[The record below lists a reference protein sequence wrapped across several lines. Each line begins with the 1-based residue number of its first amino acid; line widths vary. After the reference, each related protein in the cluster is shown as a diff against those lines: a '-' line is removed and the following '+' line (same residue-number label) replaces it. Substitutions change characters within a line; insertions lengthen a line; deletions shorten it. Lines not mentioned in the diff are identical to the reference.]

1 MDPELYEAAASGNLN
16 FLKRMDPNL
25 HVFQVTKQQQNT
37 VLHIAVKFKQ
47 VESCQQI
54 LNSSSSLLLK
64 CNSKGESPLHVAAK
78 IGCLEI
84 AELLVDCAKQLQR
97 DFESSGVSALR
108 KQLRMVNLE
117 EDTVLHVAVRNGHFA
132 VAKCLM
138 EADQGLL
145 GLVNA
150 ANASPLCLAIG
161 GGFSRI
167 ASLILGTF
175 PKSLNGDINMKT
187 ALRSAVFHSQ
197 HDIVKI
203 LLENVPNSRNET
215 DQIGWSP
222 LHYAA
227 LFGDLKSTQLLL
239 QGNSSTAYIVDQ
251 DGTSA
256 LHVAA
261 FRGHTNVVELIV
273 QCCPDVHEVT
283 DKKGRTVLHVAVIS
297 GQEKMVRRI
306 LEMPR
311 LQGIINEKDN
321 EGNTA
326 LHLAVIYKR
335 DNIITILARN
345 RGMERAAVN
354 NNLLTA
360 YDIFS
365 LQPRK
370 LSLLTAKTHYWL
382 RGTHGLPALQKWVN
396 TNLKREMI
404 GETEEKDTNI
414 LFARGKHDDTSISN
428 TTNEASDE
436 TVKRSR
442 LEIHLL
448 IAMLIAT
455 VTFQAAF
462 MVPGGYNE
470 DGPDKGTAQSIQK
483 APFKA
488 FLIFNT
494 IAFIFSIATV
504 YIQFA
509 TSKFSYYLRSR
520 YASLAEVM
528 IFIAVLGMLLA
539 FASGMY
545 VELANSNGLR
555 LMGYIVVGCFLL
567 VYYACWFLDPIS
579 MQIPGLQQPRKY
591 LRDLLFRYG
600 II

>member
-47 VESCQQI
+47 VEFCQHI
-54 LNSSSSLLLK
+54 LISSSSLLLK
-64 CNSKGESPLHVAAK
+64 CNSKGESPLH

-97 DFESSGVSALR
+97 DVESSGVSALR
-108 KQLRMVNLE
+108 KPLRMVNLE
-117 EDTVLHVAVRNGHFA
+117 KDTALHAAVRNGHFA

-150 ANASPLCLAIG
+150 ANASPLCLAIE

-167 ASLILGTF
+167 ASLILETF

-227 LFGDLKSTQLLL
+227 LYGDLKSTQLLL

-297 GQEKMVRRI
+297 GQEKMVRHI

-311 LQGIINEKDN
+311 LCGIINEKDN

-335 DNIITILARN
+335 DNIVTILARN

-370 LSLLTAKTHYWL
+370 LSLLTAKIHYWL

-404 GETEEKDTNI
+404 GETGEDTNI
-414 LFARGKHDDTSISN
+414 FC
-428 TTNEASDE
+428 
-436 TVKRSR
+436 SR
-442 LEIHLL
+442 D
-448 IAMLIAT
+448 
-455 VTFQAAF
+455 VTGICFWRVCGACQLQWPA
-462 MVPGGYNE
+462 P
-470 DGPDKGTAQSIQK
+470 DG
-483 APFKA
+483 
-488 FLIFNT
+488 L
-494 IAFIFSIATV
+494 
-504 YIQFA
+504 YI
-509 TSKFSYYLRSR
+509 
-520 YASLAEVM
+520 
-528 IFIAVLGMLLA
+528 
-539 FASGMY
+539 
-545 VELANSNGLR
+545 
-555 LMGYIVVGCFLL
+555 